1 MAYQLA
7 YCVEAAGAA
16 IHNTPD
22 SRLQTRLVVALLLVV
37 VEKDW
42 QGRLR
47 SLLAVGAVPCA
58 CDCLRPLVVV
68 SSCEFTVGRVGDL
81 KLGQKV

>member
-1 MAYQLA
+1 MNCGLPLA
-7 YCVEAAGAA
+7 YCVEAA
-16 IHNTPD
+16 
-22 SRLQTRLVVALLLVV
+22 RLQTRLVVALLVV

-47 SLLAVGAVPCA
+47 SLLAVGAVPC
-58 CDCLRPLVVV
+58 DRLRSLVVV